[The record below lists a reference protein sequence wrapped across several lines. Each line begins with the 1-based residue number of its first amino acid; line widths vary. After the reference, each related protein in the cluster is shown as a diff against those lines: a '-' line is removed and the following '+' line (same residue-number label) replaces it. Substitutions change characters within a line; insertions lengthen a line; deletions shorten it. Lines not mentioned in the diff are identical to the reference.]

1 MWLPSS
7 ADRPILVRVPNPADR
22 HSAALHVADRDS
34 AVLNAALSG
43 PSVVTQA
50 TASGPEARAGL
61 IPLTAMVA
69 TRRLLV
75 VARRSGV

>member
-1 MWLPSS
+1 MWLLLRQ
-7 ADRPILVRVPNPADR
+7 DRHILVRVPNPADR
-22 HSAALHVADRDS
+22 RSVPLNVADRDG
-34 AVLNAALSG
+34 AVLNAALTG
-43 PSVVTQA
+43 PSMVTQA

-75 VARRSGV
+75 VTRRSGV